1 MKKILLTLTLGLIL
15 SQSQAQKS
23 INFSGKIKNFNT
35 ADSIYLGLDG
45 NAIMQLKLQANGTFS
60 TNANIQQTPSF
71 FYFAKISKKGKIE
84 QQTPRIWF
92 DKDSMEVNIDWL
104 DKSFQIPNILL
115 YQSMSEKIETL
126 KGDKQTE
133 FILNNPINIPIL
145 YFVNENKDKISISNL
160 EAFCQKV
167 DEIYQSSIY
176 FKELTNYISAKKR
189 KPIKI
194 GSIVEDFTLPN
205 KDGNQVPVINANE
218 KTKLITIFSS
228 GCFYSISSISLLEQ
242 LKKVND
248 NKIEIISIWAD
259 ETKDAW
265 LNAYIDQKNKIT
277 WTNVWDEY
285 GFAST
290 YFNNTGWPTFYV
302 INAEGRLMDIFH
314 NYSQKTANKLKD
326 LTK

>member
-1 MKKILLTLTLGLIL
+1 
-15 SQSQAQKS
+15 
-23 INFSGKIKNFNT
+23 
-35 ADSIYLGLDG
+35 
-45 NAIMQLKLQANGTFS
+45 
-60 TNANIQQTPSF
+60 
-71 FYFAKISKKGKIE
+71 
-84 QQTPRIWF
+84 
-92 DKDSMEVNIDWL
+92 MEVNIDWL
-104 DKSFQIPNILL
+104 DKSFQIPNTLL
-115 YQSMSEKIETL
+115 YQSISEKIETL
-126 KGDKQTE
+126 EGNRQTE
-133 FILNNPINIPIL
+133 FLLSNPISIPIL
-145 YFVNENKDKISISNL
+145 YFINRNKENISISDL
-160 EAFCQKV
+160 EIFAQRVEKS
-167 DEIYQSSIY
+167 YQNTFY
-176 FKELTNYISAKKR
+176 FKSIASYISAKKR
-189 KPIKI
+189 KPIRI
-194 GSIVEDFTLPN
+194 GDKVEDFKLTD
-205 KDGNQVPVINANE
+205 KDGNQVSVINANE

-302 INAEGRLMDIFH
+302 INAEGSLMDIFH

>member
-1 MKKILLTLTLGLIL
+1 MKKILLILTLGLIL

-35 ADSIYLGLDG
+35 AESIYLGLDG
-45 NAIMQLKLQANGTFS
+45 NVIMQLKLQANGTFS

-104 DKSFQIPNILL
+104 DKSFQIPNTLL
-115 YQSMSEKIETL
+115 YQSISEKIETL
-126 KGDKQTE
+126 EGNRQTE
-133 FILNNPINIPIL
+133 FLLSNPISIPIL
-145 YFVNENKDKISISNL
+145 YFINRNKENISISDL
-160 EAFCQKV
+160 EIFAQRVEKS
-167 DEIYQSSIY
+167 YQNTFY
-176 FKELTNYISAKKR
+176 FKSIASYISAKKR
-189 KPIKI
+189 KPIRI
-194 GSIVEDFTLPN
+194 GDKVEDFKLTD
-205 KDGNQVPVINANE
+205 KDGNQVSVINANE

-265 LNAYIDQKNKIT
+265 LNAYIDQNNKIT

-290 YFNNTGWPTFYV
+290 
-302 INAEGRLMDIFH
+302 
-314 NYSQKTANKLKD
+314 QK
-326 LTK
+326 

>member
-1 MKKILLTLTLGLIL
+1 MKEIILSLTLGLIL

-23 INFSGKIKNFNT
+23 INFSGQIKNLKT
-35 ADSIYLGLDG
+35 AESIYLGLG
-45 NAIMQLKLQANGTFS
+45 RTLIQLKLSEDGSFS
-60 TNANIQQTPSF
+60 TNASVQQIPSF
-71 FYFAKISKKGKIE
+71 FYFAKLSKKGKVE
-84 QQTPRIWF
+84 HQTSRIWF
-92 DKDSMEVNIDWL
+92 DKDSIEVNFDWL
-104 DKSFQIPNILL
+104 DKSFQIESKMP

-145 YFVNENKDKISISNL
+145 YFVNENKDKFSITDL
-160 EAFCQKV
+160 ETFCQKV
-167 DEIYQSSIY
+167 DENYQGSIY
-176 FKELTNYISAKKR
+176 FKELTSYIYAKKR

-205 KDGNQVPVINANE
+205 KDGTQVSIVSNRE
-218 KTKLITIFSS
+218 KTKLVTIFSS
-228 GCFYSISSISLLEQ
+228 PCAYSIASISLLEQ
-242 LKKVND
+242 LAKIN
-248 NKIEIISIWAD
+248 NGKIEIITIWAD
-259 ETKDAW
+259 DTRDSW
-265 LNAYIDQKNKIT
+265 LNSDSDKKNKIT
-277 WTNVWDEY
+277 WTNIWDEY

-290 YFNNTGWPTFYV
+290 YLKNTGWPTFYV

>member
-1 MKKILLTLTLGLIL
+1 MKEIILTLTLGLIL

-23 INFSGKIKNFNT
+23 INFSGQIKNLKT
-35 ADSIYLGLDG
+35 AESIYLGLG
-45 NAIMQLKLQANGTFS
+45 RTLIQLKLLEDGSFS
-60 TNANIQQTPSF
+60 INASIQQIPSF
-71 FYFAKISKKGKIE
+71 FFFAKLSKNGKVE
-84 QQTPRIWF
+84 HQTPRIWF
-92 DKDSMEVNIDWL
+92 DKDSIEVNFDWL
-104 DKSFQIPNILL
+104 DKSFQIPSKMP

-145 YFVNENKDKISISNL
+145 YFLNENKDKISISNL

-205 KDGNQVPVINANE
+205 KDGTQVSVVNKGA
-218 KTKLITIFSS
+218 KTTLITIFSS
-228 GCFYSISSISLLEQ
+228 SCYSSITSISLLEQ
-242 LKKVND
+242 LAKIN
-248 NKIEIISIWAD
+248 NGKIEIITIWAD
-259 ETKDAW
+259 DTRDSW
-265 LNAYIDQKNKIT
+265 LNLDSDQKNKIT
-277 WTNVWDEY
+277 WTNIWDEY
-285 GFAST
+285 RFAST
-290 YFNNTGWPTFYV
+290 YLKNTGWPTFYV

>member
-1 MKKILLTLTLGLIL
+1 MKNILLTLTLGLIL

-45 NAIMQLKLQANGTFS
+45 NVIMQLKLQANGTFS

-104 DKSFQIPNILL
+104 DKSFQIPNTLL
-115 YQSMSEKIETL
+115 YQSISEKIETL
-126 KGDKQTE
+126 EGNRQTE
-133 FILNNPINIPIL
+133 FLLSNPISTPIL
-145 YFVNENKDKISISNL
+145 YFINRNKENISISDL
-160 EAFCQKV
+160 EIFAQRVEKS
-167 DEIYQSSIY
+167 YQNTIY
-176 FKELTNYISAKKR
+176 FKSIASYISAKKR
-189 KPIKI
+189 KPIRI
-194 GSIVEDFTLPN
+194 GDKVEDFKLTE
-205 KDGNQVPVINANE
+205 KDGNQVSVINANE
-218 KTKLITIFSS
+218 NTKLITIFSS
-228 GCFYSISSISLLEQ
+228 GCFYSISSIGLLEQ

-290 YFNNTGWPTFYV
+290 YFNNTSWPTFYV
-302 INAEGRLMDIFH
+302 IRVCLKTLKASDINGINVKLSVKNA
-314 NYSQKTANKLKD
+314 
-326 LTK
+326 